1 MEEDIFLIKESKKGN
16 EPCLEKLL
24 GKYKSLA
31 NKIARRYF
39 LAGQDEDDLDQEAM
53 IGLFKAFQSF
63 NPEKND
69 NFKNFASL
77 CINRQIQSAVKSANR
92 LKNKALNNHV
102 SLNNQGGINL
112 TAEDEDGEVL
122 YFIIPSKDQLP
133 DDKLISE
140 EQVEEIKKQIVE
152 SLSNNEK
159 KVLAL
164 YLKGLSYKQMA
175 EILNLKTKS
184 IENSLYRIKHKL
196 SFLNK

>member
-1 MEEDIFLIKESKKGN
+1 MEEDLLLIKEAKKGN
-16 EPCLEKLL
+16 EACLEKLL

-31 NKIARRYF
+31 SKIARRYF
-39 LAGQDEDDLDQEAM
+39 LAGQDEDDLDQESM

-63 NPEKND
+63 NPNQND

-112 TAEDEDGEVL
+112 STEDEDGEVL
-122 YFIIPSKDQLP
+122 YFIIPAKDQLP

-140 EQVEEIKKQIVE
+140 EHLKEIKKQIVE
-152 SLSNNEK
+152 RLSNNEK
-159 KVLAL
+159 KILSL
-164 YLKGLSYKQMA
+164 YLKGLSYKQIA
-175 EILNLKTKS
+175 EALKLNTKS
-184 IENSLYRIKHKL
+184 IENGLYRIKHKL